1 MANEPRPTLKTIAQ
15 LTGLAVPTV
24 SRALSGAEDI
34 GKATRERVRQI
45 ANEIGY
51 VPNRAGVRLRTGRT
65 HVISLVLSTEADV
78 MNLTARLI
86 NSVASALRDTSY
98 HLTITPYFPDEDPM
112 RPIRHVVETRAA
124 DAVILNQV
132 QPEDPRIAYLMER
145 EFPFATHGR
154 TNWADDHA
162 YYDFDNH
169 AFGALAVEKLLKKG
183 RSSLRLLA
191 PPVDQNY
198 SQAMISGA
206 LQAAQMGGVELEV
219 FRRIDSDDP
228 SDKIQAHITQ
238 MFRNGLDV
246 DGIIFGSANSC
257 MAAVTGIEDA
267 GLTVGG
273 EIDLVSK
280 EAIPFL
286 HRFRPAILSQQ
297 EDAWAAGVFLAQAV
311 IERIEQPDKALMQ
324 QLEIPGQDRRVYSA
338 ATV

>member
-1 MANEPRPTLKTIAQ
+1 MASEPRPTLKTIAK
-15 LTGLAVPTV
+15 LAGLAVPTV

-45 ANEIGY
+45 ADEIGY

-86 NSVASALRDTSY
+86 NAAAAALRNTSY

-112 RPIRHVVETRAA
+112 RPLRHVVETRAA

-132 QPEDPRIAYLMER
+132 QPEDPRVKYLMDR

-154 TNWADDHA
+154 TNLADQHA
-162 YYDFDNH
+162 YYDFDNYT
-169 AFGALAVEKLLKKG
+169 FGSLATEALAAQG
-183 RSSLRLLA
+183 RTTLRVLA
-191 PPVDQNY
+191 PPIEQNY
-198 SQAMISGA
+198 AQEMIAGA
-206 LQAAQMGGVELEV
+206 RTAAKASNIDLTV
-219 FRRIDSDDP
+219 FRSINSDDP
-228 SDKIQAHITQ
+228 SDKIHTHVADL
-238 MFRNGLDV
+238 FRSGSPI

-257 MAAVTGIEDA
+257 MAAVTGIEEA
-267 GLTVGG
+267 GLTVGRD
-273 EIDLVSK
+273 IDLFSK

-286 HRFRPAILSQQ
+286 QRFRPAILSQK
-297 EDAWAAGVFLAQAV
+297 EDAWSAGGFLAQAA
-311 IERIEQPDKALMQ
+311 IERIEQPDKPLMQ
-324 QLEIPGQDRRVYSA
+324 FLEVPGQTLPVYSA